1 MEQNEVI
8 EYQTK
13 EFPIDSLW
21 GKETLVI
28 PQAGYTYNSVSITE
42 NNYLSSAII
51 LIITILLTLSFQSI
65 VKILPLIFKAV
76 FRYGYHV
83 KIEDK
88 LTLIRQ
94 RNILVFVSAICL
106 CLLTI
111 LFAGNYISELLNLPT
126 FIIIAYLLLALLS
139 YWAFKTAILRLFSWA
154 AKEKKGFLMVGKIGY
169 NYFILLFFLTIPLFL
184 LSIIPHF
191 ISPEA
196 LINLLL
202 VLSLFIYL
210 VYLIRTFQTINL
222 ARFSHF
228 FYILYLCAAE
238 LLPLLLIIKLISG
251 V

>member
-1 MEQNEVI
+1 MEQNEAI

-21 GKETLVI
+21 GKETLVV
-28 PQAGYTYNSVSITE
+28 PQAGYAYAGADTTGS
-42 NNYLSSAII
+42 NYLSSSII
-51 LIITILLTLSFQSI
+51 LIITILITLSFQNI
-65 VKILPLIFKAV
+65 VKILPLIIKAV
-76 FRYGYHV
+76 FRYGYHI

-94 RNILVFVSAICL
+94 RNILVLVSAICL

-111 LFAGNYISELLNLPT
+111 LFAGDYISEQSGFSI
-126 FIIIAYLLLALLS
+126 FIVTVCMLFALLV
-139 YWAFKTAILRLFSWA
+139 YWMFKTAILRLFSWA

-191 ISPEA
+191 ISLET
-196 LINLLL
+196 LINSLLI
-202 VLSLFIYL
+202 LSLFVYVVYL
-210 VYLIRTFQTINL
+210 VRTFQTINL